1 MAKQILGL
9 SEVSGS
15 LVVYENV
22 EDVGFEEVVEVKMAD
37 GSLRTG
43 RVVEIEGDKIIVQV
57 FEGTMGLSKKN
68 TKTRLLGHPMEIALS
83 KEVLG
88 RTFSGSGRPID
99 GLGEV
104 YAEKFAD
111 INWYL

>member
-57 FEGTMGLSKKN
+57 FEGSN
-68 TKTRLLGHPMEIALS
+68 RRLQKCP
-83 KEVLG
+83 EVPPCG
-88 RTFSGSGRPID
+88 A
-99 GLGEV
+99 V
-104 YAEKFAD
+104 A
-111 INWYL
+111 